1 MSSTRKIDTSGL
13 TYYKWRVV
21 ASNYEEN
28 DETNLTG
35 ELACAGGAC
44 EVK

>member
-1 MSSTRKIDTSGL
+1 MDIDLS
-13 TYYKWRVV
+13 KVI
-21 ASNYEEN
+21 EED